1 MIRQKVI
8 VVCSDSGER
17 SWLKGHLESLG
28 ADVALF
34 SDARKVLDKSVTY
47 DIALIDYLLPDM
59 CGLDLIKK
67 LYERNPNAKHILMAS
82 HTPSA
87 QVLTKALESGAQDFL
102 VKPLT
107 KDQLDA
113 TLYKN
118 VFQSHLCDSFS
129 IYERLSKKLVEKVE
143 DLTMFYTISEAFSGV
158 ETEERLF
165 EYLAELTAKVTN
177 ADSSVLYLVEVEQN
191 KLFLKSAWNLEQ
203 LPCVNSDIQ
212 VNPAILN
219 NIIASPNPLALKSS
233 KPIKFCNFKYEPCD
247 FCAMLGAP
255 LYVREELF
263 GIVVARRK
271 DQKEFDQKAKT
282 YMASLLKKAALAI
295 ENSALYE
302 SLYITLLNTL
312 RSLVTTIEAKD
323 SYTQQHSLRVTHY
336 ALAIAKH
343 MDCSPTDIEAIK
355 FAASLHDIGKIG
367 VSDAVLRKPGKL
379 SFEEFEEIK
388 KHPLIGERILE
399 PLSLGPSERAIIRN
413 HHESWN
419 GKGYPDGFAGRQ
431 IPFLARIVTLADA
444 FDAMTSFRPYRR
456 AMHPQIAIKELIKY
470 SDEQFD
476 GRIVKAFLDLYLD
489 GEVDKIMNATEQE
502 LLQFT

>member
-1 MIRQKVI
+1 MIRQKVV
-8 VVCSDSGER
+8 VVCGDSNER
-17 SWLKGHLESLG
+17 AWLKGHLESLG

-34 SDARKVLDKSVTY
+34 SDAKKVLDKELAY
-47 DIALIDYLLPDM
+47 DVALVDYLLPDL
-59 CGLDLIKK
+59 CGLDLIGK
-67 LYERNPNAKHILMAS
+67 LRERNPSARHILMAS

-87 QVLTKALESGAQDFL
+87 QVLKKALESGAQDFL

-107 KDQLDA
+107 KDQLES
-113 TLYKN
+113 TLYQN
-118 VFQSHLCDSFS
+118 TFQSHLYDSLS
-129 IYERLSKKLVEKVE
+129 IYEQLSKKLVEKVE
-143 DLTMFYTISEAFSGV
+143 DLTMFYTISEAFGGV

-177 ADSSVLYLVEVEQN
+177 ADSAVFYLVDVEQN
-191 KLFLKSAWNLEQ
+191 RLFLKSAWNLDQ
-203 LPCVNSDIQ
+203 LPCVNSDIE
-212 VNPAILN
+212 VNPSILN
-219 NIIASPNPLALKSS
+219 NVIASPNPLMLKSS
-233 KPIKFCNFKYEPCD
+233 KPIRFCNFKHAPCK

-255 LYVREELF
+255 LYVRDELF
-263 GIVVARRK
+263 GIVVARRTEH
-271 DQKEFDQKAKT
+271 KEFDQKAKP

-336 ALAIAKH
+336 ALAIAKNL
-343 MDCSPTDIEAIK
+343 DCSPTDTEAIK

-367 VSDAVLRKPGKL
+367 VSDVVLRKPGKL

-388 KHPLIGERILE
+388 KHPLVGERILE

-419 GKGYPDGFAGRQ
+419 GRGYPDGLAGRQ

-456 AMHPQIAIKELIKY
+456 AMHTQIAIKELIKY
-470 SDEQFD
+470 SDDQFD

-489 GEVDKIMNATEQE
+489 GKVDKIMNATEQE
-502 LLQFT
+502 LVQFA